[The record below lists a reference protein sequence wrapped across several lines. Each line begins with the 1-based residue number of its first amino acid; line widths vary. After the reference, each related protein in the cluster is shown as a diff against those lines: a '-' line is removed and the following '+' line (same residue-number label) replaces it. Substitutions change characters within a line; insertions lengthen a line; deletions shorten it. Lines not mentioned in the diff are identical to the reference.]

1 MVFNSRIENVWSLYV
16 IKNTLNGFRKDNGY
30 EEGTYEKVWNGREDN
45 LYAMEVMETNPTYSV
60 EDLYDALTYIYNTR
74 GNTNGTSN

>member
-1 MVFNSRIENVWSLYV
+1 M
-16 IKNTLNGFRKDNGY
+16 
-30 EEGTYEKVWNGREDN
+30 WNGREDN
-45 LYAMEVMETNPTYSV
+45 IVAMEVMETNPTYSV